1 MVILLGLFFFVAPFS
16 FGTVDFFF
24 GDTFFSCA
32 GVVDF
37 FFVGDDAAAA
47 ASSFF
52 FSVATAFCINESS
65 NGERTVNVISTQLI
79 SSSSLWEL
87 H

>member
-24 GDTFFSCA
+24 GDTFFCA
-32 GVVDF
+32 GVIAF
-37 FFVGDDAAAA
+37 FFVGDDDAAA